1 MDPEGRRLCPDQMT
15 EIRLVPVEMLDA
27 GQSMIRGTVE
37 GREGVVLAGREA
49 IDRVL
54 HEIGARTAMDLG
66 EATELDAG
74 YLDSLSLQSV
84 NARMSQWATSTF
96 AISDVRMRV
105 FGLNLSTPKKIEKNC
120 TRRRMKMS
128 FCHTPL
134 SV

>member
-27 GQSMIRGTVE
+27 GQYMIRGTVD

-74 YLDSLSLQSV
+74 YLDSLSLQ
-84 NARMSQWATSTF
+84 
-96 AISDVRMRV
+96 
-105 FGLNLSTPKKIEKNC
+105 
-120 TRRRMKMS
+120 
-128 FCHTPL
+128 
-134 SV
+134 